1 MRLDKFLADMQI
13 GSRKEVKKYIK
24 GRLVRVNGQVVTSD
38 KTQVTEED
46 QILFDGQ
53 PVIYQKYFYYLLH
66 KPQGVVSATTD
77 RRDPTVLSLLKE
89 DAREDLFPVGRLDKD
104 TEGLLLITNDGEL
117 AHRLLSPKKHVEK
130 EYFAKIDGIMTKEDV
145 AAFAQG
151 VTIDGGE
158 ETMPAELTLLTQ
170 DETTQTSEIRLILH
184 EGKFHQVKRMVKAVG
199 KKVTYLKRL
208 RMGSLVLEDSLKLG
222 TYRPLTADEI
232 AQLQVTNEEKSLR
245 NNQTT

>member
-1 MRLDKFLADMQI
+1 MMASLPI
-13 GSRKEVKKYIK
+13 GCFRQKTCRKRIFRK
-24 GRLVRVNGQVVTSD
+24 N
-38 KTQVTEED
+38 
-46 QILFDGQ
+46 
-53 PVIYQKYFYYLLH
+53 
-66 KPQGVVSATTD
+66 
-77 RRDPTVLSLLKE
+77 RRHHD
-89 DAREDLFPVGRLDKD
+89 
-104 TEGLLLITNDGEL
+104 
-117 AHRLLSPKKHVEK
+117 
-130 EYFAKIDGIMTKEDV
+130 KEDV